1 MSKPKKRKTPVAAS
15 TPCSASWMPIE
26 TAPKDGTKI
35 KTMLT
40 CLRGSIVSWWSGD
53 YKGWH
58 GWAITP
64 SHWKPLNSKP
74 NIDE

>member
-1 MSKPKKRKTPVAAS
+1 MD
-15 TPCSASWMPIE
+15 IE

-35 KTMLT
+35 KTRLT
-40 CLRGSIVSWWSGD
+40 CLSGSIVSWWAGN
-53 YKGWH
+53 YEGWH

-74 NIDE
+74 NADVLAPPPLTSKKDVPGG